1 MPLICLAKCILSIS
15 ASSASCECLFSIFG
29 NTVMK
34 YWNQLSTN
42 TLTNIAELKMFLCD
56 QHLKWGTKKC
66 LKNIFQECVEDANH
80 QFSLQPLDR
89 DMNVDPSL
97 ITPSSFILPQFSAPD
112 PTNSCSSHISTQPTT
127 TPQDGL
133 SVDSNLDNGNKH
145 IDADLESNTAC
156 NQHLAC
162 TSFCTIVNMHS

>member
-1 MPLICLAKCILSIS
+1 
-15 ASSASCECLFSIFG
+15 
-29 NTVMK
+29 
-34 YWNQLSTN
+34 
-42 TLTNIAELKMFLCD
+42 MFLCD

-133 SVDSNLDNGNKH
+133 SVDSNLDNDNKH

-162 TSFCTIVNMHS
+162 TSFCTIVDMCS

>member
-1 MPLICLAKCILSIS
+1 MYFINQCQFCIMWMPPQHW
-15 ASSASCECLFSIFG
+15 
-29 NTVMK
+29 K
-34 YWNQLSTN
+34 YCHETLKSVRHQHTHKPCWAQDVSTWS
-42 TLTNIAELKMFLCD
+42 TSEMGH
-56 QHLKWGTKKC
+56 QKC
-66 LKNIFQECVEDANH
+66 LKNIFQGCVEDANH

-89 DMNVDPSL
+89 DMNIDPSL

-133 SVDSNLDNGNKH
+133 SADSNLDNDNKQ
-145 IDADLESNTAC
+145 IDVDLESNTAC

-162 TSFCTIVNMHS
+162 IGFCTIVNIHS